1 MLINKLK
8 KIEILKTIYYTFLSR
23 NIKKRERKSKLI
35 CFKKSNFQLAKS
47 SKIILNGT
55 LMFSDNDINGSTR

>member
-23 NIKKRERKSKLI
+23 NIKKKRK
-35 CFKKSNFQLAKS
+35 
-47 SKIILNGT
+47 KI
-55 LMFSDNDINGSTR
+55 

>member
-23 NIKKRERKSKLI
+23 NIKKEKENLSLFVLRKVI
-35 CFKKSNFQLAKS
+35 
-47 SKIILNGT
+47 
-55 LMFSDNDINGSTR
+55 FS

>member
-23 NIKKRERKSKLI
+23 NIKKREKNLSLFVLRKVI
-35 CFKKSNFQLAKS
+35 
-47 SKIILNGT
+47 
-55 LMFSDNDINGSTR
+55 FS